1 MSVSS
6 CFVQQSVQL
15 VLNTNLSLDFSL
27 PCQVFLIVFRSTNSC
42 VNHLRTQQ
50 IFYSSVNPVLT
61 CIVQLLDKFFLNL
74 RATLYHNYKFVI
86 EKKLVIDRFVSV
98 SHLNF
103 SKLRQIYF

>member
-27 PCQVFLIVFRSTNSC
+27 PCQVFLIRSTNSC

-61 CIVQLLDKFFLNL
+61 CIVQLLGKFFLNL
-74 RATLYHNYKFVI
+74 CASLYHNYKFVI